1 MKGENTRCGL
11 TVFAVFSA
19 FTFALVAPAGAAN
32 HSSKIYKWTDEH
44 GVVHYGE
51 SVPPRYSHGKR
62 QVIGPQGML
71 LDVLPAEKTSS
82 QLAAERKRQSA
93 ARTRSEQQ
101 RRDRMLLNS
110 YASIADIKK
119 DRESH
124 LRSLNARIGI
134 THDTVKMLVDRLE
147 QLVRKRRSEDH
158 SPRTAH
164 RIAHVK
170 KQIKINSQA
179 LAREKSR
186 RATIKKRFAA
196 DIARFEQLTKPTLSR
211 QAKSDG

>member
-1 MKGENTRCGL
+1 MRGENTRRGL
-11 TVFAVFSA
+11 TVFAVFAA
-19 FTFALVAPAGAAN
+19 FTLALAAPARAAN

-82 QLAAERKRQSA
+82 QLAAERERQSA

-110 YASIADIKK
+110 YDSVADIKR
-119 DRESH
+119 DRANRVDSLDRRIDITRETIES
-124 LRSLNARIGI
+124 LKARIEKLKRKGSRASSQK
-134 THDTVKMLVDRLE
+134 TRVAKAKKQLDVDR
-147 QLVRKRRSEDH
+147 R
-158 SPRTAH
+158 
-164 RIAHVK
+164 
-170 KQIKINSQA
+170 A
-179 LAREKSR
+179 LAREKST
-186 RATIKKRFAA
+186 RAATNKRFAA
-196 DIARFEQLTKPTLSR
+196 DIARFKQLEKEQKTG
-211 QAKSDG
+211 A